1 MKKIITL
8 IALALATLT
17 LSAKELAKNPD
28 TGLTL
33 HETLGVYSIT
43 GNGQAI
49 ILGNEKDAQTF
60 FNNSVK
66 VFTGDALE
74 KLLETKNAKYQLK
87 SDDNGAYL
95 YKVGAGL
102 VKIRYS
108 DAIFFAAYLDGKPI
122 AEWVADKGK
131 KVWKALTE

>member
-1 MKKIITL
+1 MKHIIIT

-33 HETLGVYSIT
+33 SENLGVYTIT
-43 GNGQAI
+43 GKGGAL
-49 ILGNEKDAQTF
+49 ILGNEKDARDF
-60 FNNSVK
+60 FNKAAK
-66 VFTGDALE
+66 VFTGDAIE
-74 KLLETKNAKYQLK
+74 KLLDTKDAKYNLK
-87 SDDNGAYL
+87 SDEYGAYL

-108 DAIFFAAYLDGKPI
+108 DALYFTAFLDGKL
-122 AEWVADKGK
+122 VVDKGK

>member
-1 MKKIITL
+1 MKHIITI

-49 ILGNEKDAQTF
+49 ILGNEKDTRAF

-74 KLLETKNAKYQLK
+74 KLLDTKDAKYQLK
-87 SDDNGAYL
+87 SDDKGAYL

-131 KVWKALTE
+131 KVWKVLTE